1 MTWTLVSWGLV
12 AMILAGLGVAAVTD
26 LADRII
32 PNRVVL
38 VVLCCGVGLRL
49 ISGPWPLLASVAGA
63 LVVLAVLSL
72 PASYDLLGWG
82 DVKLI
87 AAVTFAQAADR
98 MIALLLAVAL
108 AGGLLSCLYL
118 AVRFVLR
125 RMAARV
131 GPAAPEASRGG
142 AVCRLARLEGARML
156 ANEPM
161 PYAIAVLFG
170 VAYCL
175 ATA

>member
-12 AMILAGLGVAAVTD
+12 GMILLCLAVAAVTD

-38 VVLCCGVGLRL
+38 VVLCCGFGLRL
-49 ISGPWPLLASVAGA
+49 MAGPGPLLASVLGA
-63 LVVLAVLSL
+63 VTVLAVLSL
-72 PASYDLLGWG
+72 PASYDFLGWG

-87 AAVTFAQAADR
+87 VAVTFAQPAER
-98 MIALLLAVAL
+98 LIALLLAVVL

-125 RMAARV
+125 RMAARLDLATPQA
-131 GPAAPEASRGG
+131 GRGG
-142 AVCRLARLEGARML
+142 AVRRLARQEGARML

-161 PYAIAVLFG
+161 PYAIAILGG
-170 VAYCL
+170 VACCL